1 MSATDQIL
9 TSLPSTCFRLHVDT
23 AGARQSEMTFGVFDR
38 TDEQTRNVIKKT
50 RLLQDDKMQTP
61 LVSSTKN

>member
-38 TDEQTRNVIKKT
+38 TDEQTRNVI
-50 RLLQDDKMQTP
+50 RD
-61 LVSSTKN
+61 S